1 MVKKTDYKEIGG
13 TFYKNNTHMDLIE
26 VLERARKNRTRI
38 VVDYG
43 DIKTKK
49 SWGEV
54 YDISGYIGRSTGEIK
69 IPILLNNSRS
79 IGGVGLLDDCILSV
93 KTSKG
98 KQTLYQLK

>member
-1 MVKKTDYKEIGG
+1 MINPQDYKEVNG
-13 TFYKNNTHMDLIE
+13 TFYKKETPDDLII
-26 VLERARKNRTRI
+26 VLESARINGTRI
-38 VVDYG
+38 ILDYG

-54 YDISGYIGRSTGEIK
+54 YDISGYIGRSTGLIK

-79 IGGVGLLDDCILSV
+79 HGGGGILDNRILSV

-98 KQTLYQLK
+98 KNLLYKLK